1 MAPTQVDHADAIGSN
16 QYQSGNRPNVPL
28 APTQEDHG
36 NCPAFAPTVGITVDL
51 VGKSAAELG

>member
-1 MAPTQVDHADAIGSN
+1 MAPIQVDHADAIGSN

-28 APTQEDHG
+28 APTQEDHATALLSPP
-36 NCPAFAPTVGITVDL
+36 CVGITVDL